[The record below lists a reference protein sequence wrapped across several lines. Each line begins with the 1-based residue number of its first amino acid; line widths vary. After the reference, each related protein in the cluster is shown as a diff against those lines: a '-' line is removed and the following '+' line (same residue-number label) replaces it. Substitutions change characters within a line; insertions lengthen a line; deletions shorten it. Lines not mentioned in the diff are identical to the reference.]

1 MPPTGNCVT
10 PARRPSSNVAVP
22 ELSPPL
28 RVVGAPDRPNDW
40 ESVYQEHVAPLYRYV
55 YSRTGNTPDA
65 EDVTSTTFLRALPRL
80 RSDVSAAEIRAY
92 LRTTARRVLADVW
105 RQRHGTVLMEFDE
118 QRDAAQAPPDR
129 QDEVDVSP
137 ILDGLPA
144 NYRSVLEFRFLRG
157 YSIRETAAAMG
168 VSVAN
173 AKVLQLR
180 ALRRAAASGA
190 RDVES

>member
-1 MPPTGNCVT
+1 
-10 PARRPSSNVAVP
+10 
-22 ELSPPL
+22 
-28 RVVGAPDRPNDW
+28 VVGAPDRAYDW

-80 RSDVSAAEIRAY
+80 RADVSPAEIRSY
-92 LRTTARRVLADVW
+92 LRTTARSVLADVW
-105 RQRHGTVLMEFDE
+105 RQRHGTVLMEFDDE
-118 QRDAAQAPPDR
+118 RDAAGEPDPER
-129 QDEVDVSP
+129 EVNVSG

-173 AKVLQLR
+173 AKILQLR
-180 ALRRAAASGA
+180 ALRRAAANGGG
-190 RDVES
+190 DVQG

>member
-1 MPPTGNCVT
+1 
-10 PARRPSSNVAVP
+10 
-22 ELSPPL
+22 
-28 RVVGAPDRPNDW
+28 VVGAPDRAYDW

-80 RSDVSAAEIRAY
+80 RTDVSPAEIRSY
-92 LRTTARRVLADVW
+92 LRTTARSVLADIW
-105 RQRHGTVLMEFDE
+105 RQRHGTVLMEFDDE
-118 QRDAAQAPPDR
+118 RDAANVPDPEH
-129 QDEVDVSP
+129 EVDVSG

-157 YSIRETAAAMG
+157 YSIRETAVAMG

-180 ALRRAAASGA
+180 ALRRAAANGGG
-190 RDVES
+190 DVQG

>member
-1 MPPTGNCVT
+1 
-10 PARRPSSNVAVP
+10 VP

-92 LRTTARRVLADVW
+92 LRTTARSVLADVW

-180 ALRRAAASGA
+180 ALRRAAARGA

>member
-1 MPPTGNCVT
+1 M
-10 PARRPSSNVAVP
+10 P

-28 RVVGAPDRPNDW
+28 RVVGAPDLPNDW

-92 LRTTARRVLADVW
+92 LRTTARSVLADVW

-118 QRDAAQAPPDR
+118 QRDAIQATPDR

>member
-1 MPPTGNCVT
+1 M
-10 PARRPSSNVAVP
+10 AVP
-22 ELSPPL
+22 DSPLPL
-28 RVVGAPDRPNDW
+28 RVVGAPDRSHDW
-40 ESVYQEHVAPLYRYV
+40 ESVYQDHVAPLYRYV
-55 YSRTGNTPDA
+55 FSRTGNTPDA
-65 EDVTSTTFLRALPRL
+65 EDVTSTTFVRALPRL
-80 RSDVSAAEIRAY
+80 RADVSPGEIQAY
-92 LRTTARRVLADVW
+92 LRATARTVLADIW

-118 QRDAAQAPPDR
+118 ERDAARPAEAGRDI
-129 QDEVDVSP
+129 DVSA

-180 ALRRAAASGA
+180 ALRRAAATGG
-190 RDVES
+190 RDVEG

>member
-1 MPPTGNCVT
+1 M
-10 PARRPSSNVAVP
+10 AVP
-22 ELSPPL
+22 ESPPPL
-28 RVVGAPDRPNDW
+28 RVVGAPERSASDW

-92 LRTTARRVLADVW
+92 LRTTARTVLADVW

-118 QRDAAQAPPDR
+118 QRDAATPPER
-129 QDEVDVSP
+129 EHEVDVSP
-137 ILDGLPA
+137 ILDGLPS

-180 ALRRAAASGA
+180 ALRRAASNGA
-190 RDVES
+190 PDVQS

>member
-1 MPPTGNCVT
+1 M
-10 PARRPSSNVAVP
+10 A
-22 ELSPPL
+22 LSESPPPL
-28 RVVGAPDRPNDW
+28 RVVGAPDRSHDW

-55 YSRTGNTPDA
+55 FARTGNTPDA
-65 EDVTSTTFLRALPRL
+65 EDVTSATFLRALPRL
-80 RSDVSAAEIRAY
+80 RSDVSAGEIQSY
-92 LRTTARRVLADVW
+92 LRTTARSVLADVW
-105 RQRHGTVLMEFDE
+105 RQRHGTVLMEFDDE
-118 QRDAAQAPPDR
+118 RDAAGPAESGRD
-129 QDEVDVSP
+129 VDVSAL
-137 ILDGLPA
+137 LDGLPS

-180 ALRRAAASGA
+180 ALRRAAATGG

>member
-1 MPPTGNCVT
+1 
-10 PARRPSSNVAVP
+10 VAVP
-22 ELSPPL
+22 ETSPPL
-28 RVVGAPDRPNDW
+28 RVVGASDRQNDW

-80 RSDVSAAEIRAY
+80 RSDVSPGEIGAY
-92 LRTTARRVLADVW
+92 LRTTARSVLADVW

-118 QRDAAQAPPDR
+118 QRDAAPAAEPDR
-129 QDEVDVSP
+129 DVDVSP
-137 ILDGLPA
+137 ILDSLPE

-180 ALRRAAASGA
+180 ALRRAAATGV
-190 RDVES
+190 RDVEG

>member
-1 MPPTGNCVT
+1 M
-10 PARRPSSNVAVP
+10 AVP
-22 ELSPPL
+22 DSPPPF

-40 ESVYQEHVAPLYRYV
+40 EAVYQEHVAPLYRYV

-80 RSDVSAAEIRAY
+80 RSDVSAGEIRAY
-92 LRTTARRVLADVW
+92 LRATARSVLADVW
-105 RQRHGTVLMEFDE
+105 RQRHGTVLMEFDD
-118 QRDAAQAPPDR
+118 QRDAAPP
-129 QDEVDVSP
+129 QEHQPEVDVTP
-137 ILDGLPA
+137 ILDGLPS

-180 ALRRAAASGA
+180 ALRRAAQTVTP
-190 RDVES
+190 R